1 MGRGKSPGCPRAVD
15 VSWGL
20 LLPVSEPQFT
30 SLFEKLQVLEG
41 KVLSLEPINLFEEHL
56 PPFSASPPPS
66 ALPFDPR
73 AEQWILFGKLRS
85 LSGWTPPRS
94 TSLGTGE
101 PQSDCVRERGC
112 ACPSR
117 LPTGFLLLGLA
128 RESASRLLGPEQGAQ
143 GEFS

>member
-94 TSLGTGE
+94 TSLGTG
-101 PQSDCVRERGC
+101 SRRVTACVSEGVP
-112 ACPSR
+112 A
-117 LPTGFLLLGLA
+117 LPASQLA
-128 RESASRLLGPEQGAQ
+128 SSFWG
-143 GEFS
+143 